1 MFQSD
6 LEDNYKYTI
15 STLDTQVKTKED
27 ALIDT
32 TNQILERVTKNL
44 MGHLLLWKR
53 VLLKHQMI
61 LEI

>member
-15 STLDTQVKTKED
+15 STLDTQVKPKED

-32 TNQILERVTKNL
+32 TNQILERVTK
-44 MGHLLLWKR
+44 K
-53 VLLKHQMI
+53 I
-61 LEI
+61 